1 MTTLAA
7 ARAARPS
14 PPSRWRRNLAW
25 LAVGVL
31 LIWALLS
38 GELPYHRLLSLPG
51 GLADVLGE
59 MLIFPD
65 WSYVPTAWEGMVES
79 VQMAWIGTVIGAAL
93 SLPLG
98 FLGAKNVSGGVLS
111 IVIRQVLNAIRA
123 FPELVL
129 AVLLIPPLGLGAVTG
144 AVALGLHSM
153 GTLGKLTAE
162 VIEGIDPGPVEA
174 ARASGANQ
182 VQTLRWGVLPQVLP
196 EIVAFWLYRFEIN
209 VRASAVLGV
218 VAAGGVGQSLV
229 NTVTYR
235 EWSKAGMLLVVI
247 VVTVILIDLVS
258 ARIRRRII
266 EGGDKPS
273 GGQLV
278 AEPAFATEVPAA
290 AAASSSVVDAHD
302 RAHLEDQRF

>member
-1 MTTLAA
+1 MATLTASA
-7 ARAARPS
+7 TARPA

-25 LAVGVL
+25 LAVAL
-31 LIWALLS
+31 LLLWALIS
-38 GELPYHRLLSLPG
+38 GELPYERLLSLPK
-51 GLADVLGE
+51 GLADILGR

-65 WSYVPTAWEGMVES
+65 WSYLPTAWEGMVES
-79 VQMAWIGTVIGAAL
+79 IQMAWIGTVIGAVF

-98 FLGAKNVSGGVLS
+98 FLGAKNVSGGPLS
-111 IVIRQVLNAIRA
+111 VVIRQVLNAIRA

-144 AVALGLHSM
+144 AVALGLHST

-162 VIEGIDPGPVEA
+162 VIEGIDAGPVEA
-174 ARASGANQ
+174 ARSTGASQ

-235 EWSKAGMLLVVI
+235 EWPKAGMLLVVI

-258 ARIRRRII
+258 SRIRRRII

-273 GGQLV
+273 RSQIV
-278 AEPAFATEVPAA
+278 EQPEFATELPPA
-290 AAASSSVVDAHD
+290 
-302 RAHLEDQRF
+302 

>member
-1 MTTLAA
+1 MTTIAA
-7 ARAARPS
+7 TPATRPA

-25 LAVGVL
+25 LAVAL
-31 LIWALLS
+31 LLLWAVLS
-38 GELPYHRLLSLPG
+38 GELPYERLLSLPK

-65 WSYVPTAWEGMVES
+65 WSYFPNAWEGMVES
-79 VQMAWIGTVIGAAL
+79 VQMAWIGTVIGAVL

-98 FLGAKNVSGGVLS
+98 FLGAKNVSGGALS
-111 IVIRQVLNAIRA
+111 VVIRQVLNAIRA

-266 EGGDKPS
+266 EGGDRPS
-273 GGQLV
+273 RGQLI
-278 AEPAFATEVPAA
+278 AEPEFATEVAA
-290 AAASSSVVDAHD
+290 TSSLASRVNPHD
-302 RAHLEDQRF
+302 YAHLEDRDRL